1 MAIYAGCDIPE
12 DVYFHPERDC
22 WVRFEADGV
31 ATMGMT
37 DIAQT
42 LAGKLIF
49 IKFKQV
55 GKKVMGGR
63 AAATIESAKWVGPFV
78 MPFDAEILETNE
90 AAFQKDILTAN
101 KDPYGVAWLLK
112 VKFDDPDAAK
122 QNMLIGEEAVEFF
135 TNRITEEGISCF
147 RCVD

>member
-12 DVYFHPERDC
+12 DYYFHPERDC
-22 WVRFEADGV
+22 WVKFEADGS

-42 LAGKLIF
+42 LAGKLIY
-49 IKFKQV
+49 IKFKPV
-55 GKKVMGGR
+55 GKLVKSGR

-78 MPFDAEILETNE
+78 MPFDAEILEVNE
-90 AAFQKDILTAN
+90 TAFKNDILIAN
-101 KDPYGVAWLLK
+101 KDPYGEAWLMK
-112 VKFDDPDAAK
+112 VKIDDPEAAKEQMVIGDAA
-122 QNMLIGEEAVEFF
+122 VEYF

>member
-1 MAIYAGCDIPE
+1 MTIYAGCDIPE

-22 WVRFEADGV
+22 WVRFEADGI

-42 LAGKLIF
+42 LAGKLIY
-49 IKFKQV
+49 IKFKSV
-55 GKKVMGGR
+55 GKKVKSGS

-78 MPFDAEILETNE
+78 MPFEAEIVEVNE
-90 AAFQKDILTAN
+90 AAFQKDILIAN
-101 KDPYGVAWLLK
+101 KDPYGEAWLMK
-112 VKFDDPDAAK
+112 VKIDDPEAAK
-122 QNMLIGEEAVEFF
+122 MQMLIGDKAVDFF
-135 TNRITEEGISCF
+135 TDRIVEEGISCF

>member
-22 WVRFEADGV
+22 WVRFEADGS

-42 LAGKLIF
+42 LAGKLIY
-49 IKFKQV
+49 INFKAV
-55 GKKVMGGR
+55 GKKIKSGA

-78 MPFDAEILETNE
+78 MPFEAEIVEINE
-90 AAFQKDILTAN
+90 DAFKRDILIAN
-101 KDPYGVAWLLK
+101 KDPYGDAWLMK
-112 VKFDDPDAAK
+112 VKIDDPDAAK
-122 QNMLIGEEAVEFF
+122 SNMLIGDKAIEFF
-135 TNRITEEGISCF
+135 MNRIAEEGISCF